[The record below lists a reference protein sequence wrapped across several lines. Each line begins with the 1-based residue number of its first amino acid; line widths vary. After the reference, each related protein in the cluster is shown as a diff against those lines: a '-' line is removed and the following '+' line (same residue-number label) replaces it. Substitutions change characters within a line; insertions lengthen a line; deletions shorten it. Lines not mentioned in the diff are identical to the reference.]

1 MEIRKV
7 VDTVTGYGNFILYGQ
22 SGSGKTYSAVTIPG
36 KTLILSA
43 EKGLRTLAELAPD
56 MDVADINSMADMREA
71 AALLMQPGHGYDTVF
86 IDSLSELGEMA
97 LAEAKALTK
106 DGRQAYMLMADTIA
120 GVIKTFNALPLTVI
134 MVAQEERVAA
144 ETIGQ
149 VDHLYAPAIPGKA
162 FAARVPYKLDFV
174 FCLRARINDE
184 GNVER
189 AFQTGPNGDYLAK
202 SRSQRLQTFEA
213 ADWSHIFNKLNTK
226 EVHNG

>member
-1 MEIRKV
+1 MEIRQGQRHRF
-7 VDTVTGYGNFILYGQ
+7 TGYGNFILYGQ
-22 SGSGKTYSAVTIPG
+22 SGSGKTYSAVTLPG

-144 ETIGQ
+144 ETIGPPVRAGSTGQ
-149 VDHLYAPAIPGKA
+149 GVRRAC
-162 FAARVPYKLDFV
+162 PYKLDFV

-184 GNVER
+184 GVER
-189 AFQTGPNGDYLAK
+189 AFQRAEWRLSRQEPLNDCKHSRRPTG
-202 SRSQRLQTFEA
+202 R
-213 ADWSHIFNKLNTK
+213 IFFNN
-226 EVHNG
+226 